1 MRVLIITQ
9 YFPPEIGAAA
19 SRWGDYTNILANKGH
34 DVTVICE
41 MPNYPNGKYYNG
53 YKNTWSRKEKDT
65 KNLTIYRT
73 TAFATDRKSKINK
86 LLHYFT
92 FMISGMIQSIKLKK
106 FDIVIVSSPPLFV
119 GIIGVFYKIIKS
131 DKYWIDVRDLWPDS
145 VIALGQ
151 IKKGIFY
158 NFAKKLEYLIY
169 KSAKGFILTVPDFKN
184 YINTNY
190 SELKKPMFTLING
203 VSNDYINQAELI
215 NIAPEKRFTV
225 LYSGNLGLAQSL
237 EVVILVAQSLENLQI
252 NFRLIGS
259 GVRAK
264 SLKDLVKKKKLSN
277 VFFHESMP
285 RNELIQWIKKSSICL
300 APLMNE
306 PLFNN
311 AIPSKIFE
319 YMACKRPIICNHGS
333 AGKIINE
340 INAGRAIEAE
350 NVNQLSSTIKF
361 YFYNQQKIDIHG
373 LAGFNYVKNNM
384 VKENLMDELLS
395 NIIK

>member
-151 IKKGIFY
+151 IKKGIF
-158 NFAKKLEYLIY
+158 
-169 KSAKGFILTVPDFKN
+169 
-184 YINTNY
+184 
-190 SELKKPMFTLING
+190 
-203 VSNDYINQAELI
+203 
-215 NIAPEKRFTV
+215 KRFNTLFSVKYSFDRRYCKICIFVQPKWYNPTLLRV
-225 LYSGNLGLAQSL
+225 L
-237 EVVILVAQSLENLQI
+237 
-252 NFRLIGS
+252 
-259 GVRAK
+259 
-264 SLKDLVKKKKLSN
+264 
-277 VFFHESMP
+277 
-285 RNELIQWIKKSSICL
+285 
-300 APLMNE
+300 
-306 PLFNN
+306 
-311 AIPSKIFE
+311 
-319 YMACKRPIICNHGS
+319 
-333 AGKIINE
+333 
-340 INAGRAIEAE
+340 
-350 NVNQLSSTIKF
+350 
-361 YFYNQQKIDIHG
+361 
-373 LAGFNYVKNNM
+373 
-384 VKENLMDELLS
+384 
-395 NIIK
+395 